1 MKSTPKNNKELFR
14 AACYMITQEQYCSKS
29 QIQRRLNLNYPDAIY
44 IFNLL
49 KDNNLIV
56 GNTNYTPIFRNIEAL
71 EKLLDK
77 IYNKQQ

>member
-1 MKSTPKNNKELFR
+1 MKSKKSNYKELFR
-14 AACYMITQEQYCSKS
+14 AACYMITQEQYCSLS
-29 QIQRRLNLNYPDAIY
+29 QIQRRLNVNYPDASY

-56 GNTNYTPIFRNIEAL
+56 GSINCTPIFKNIEQV

-77 IYNKQQ
+77 MYNNQR

>member
-1 MKSTPKNNKELFR
+1 MAIKELFR
-14 AACYMITQEQYCSKS
+14 AACYMITQEQYCSMS
-29 QIQRRLNLNYPDAIY
+29 QIQRRLNVNYPDATY

-56 GNTNYTPIFRNIEAL
+56 GSVNCTPIFKDIDAV

-77 IYNKQQ
+77 MYYKQQ